1 MSKKVLVPIF
11 LLVLALVIVTG
22 VVSAGSAVVY
32 NRSDGLTCIFSV
44 NGGVFSGPATIV
56 LVDGTPE
63 GKINMHCHATLQRG
77 TANRAQNMPKRP
89 FHILSS
95 GFISCKIQITKSGNA
110 NVSCPNQYGQ
120 PTPSW

>member
-32 NRSDGLTCIFSV
+32 NRSDGVTCTFSI

-63 GKINMHCHATLQRG
+63 GKINMHCNATLQRG
-77 TANRAQNMPKRP
+77 TASRAQKMPKLP
-89 FHILSS
+89 FYTLSS
-95 GFISCKIQITKSGNA
+95 GFIRCNIHMTPSGRA

>member
-32 NRSDGLTCIFSV
+32 NHSDGLNCIFKV
-44 NGGVFSGPATIV
+44 NDGVFSGPATIV
-56 LVDGTPE
+56 YVDGTPE

-77 TANRAQNMPKRP
+77 PASRTHNMPK
-89 FHILSS
+89 FTFYMFDS
-95 GFISCKIQITKSGNA
+95 GFISCKVQITKSGNA
-110 NVSCPNQYGQ
+110 NVSCPNQIGQ
-120 PTPSW
+120 LTPSW